1 MATEPRRLARFTR
14 AERAVH
20 WIHATAFVI
29 LLATGLALYLPSL
42 AEAVGRR
49 PLLKEIHLYT
59 AVAWAVALALVVVL
73 GDRRSLRRTAREV
86 DRFDAD
92 DRAWFLDRGRPAGRM
107 NAGQK
112 LNTVATAAFGLLFA
126 VTGFF
131 LWYGERD
138 TRFRLPSAL
147 LVHDWLMY
155 VSLVLFLGHLW
166 LALVRRS
173 TRHSMSGI
181 TRGWVREDWAR
192 RHHAKW
198 VAAIEGRVDE
208 GAGPAARPGASAGA
222 GSVTDTQSL
231 GS

>member
-1 MATEPRRLARFTR
+1 
-14 AERAVH
+14 
-20 WIHATAFVI
+20 VI

-59 AVAWAVALALVVVL
+59 ALAWAIALALVVVL

-92 DRAWFLDRGRPAGRM
+92 DRAWFFDHSRPSGRM
-107 NAGQK
+107 NGGQK

-198 VAAIEGRVDE
+198 VAAIEGRADE
-208 GAGPAARPGASAGA
+208 DAATVSRPGASAGA
-222 GSVTDTQSL
+222 GSVADTQSL

>member
-1 MATEPRRLARFTR
+1 M
-14 AERAVH
+14 
-20 WIHATAFVI
+20 
-29 LLATGLALYLPSL
+29 
-42 AEAVGRR
+42 GRR
-49 PLLKEIHLYT
+49 PLLKEIHLLT
-59 AVAWAVALALVVVL
+59 ALAWAVVLVLVVAL
-73 GDRRSLRRTAREV
+73 GDRRSLRRTIREV

-92 DRAWFLDRGRPAGRM
+92 DREWFLDRSRPAGRL

-112 LNTVATAAFGLLFA
+112 LNVVVSAVFAVLFA

-131 LWYGERD
+131 LWFGERD

-166 LALVRRS
+166 LALVRPS

-181 TRGWVREDWAR
+181 TRGWVRADWAR

-198 VAAIEGRVDE
+198 VAAIEGGAEEDA
-208 GAGPAARPGASAGA
+208 AGPAGR
-222 GSVTDTQSL
+222 
-231 GS
+231 

>member
-1 MATEPRRLARFTR
+1 MASEPARLARYSRT
-14 AERAVH
+14 ERAVH
-20 WIHATAFVI
+20 WVHATAFTI
-29 LLATGLALYLPSL
+29 LLGSGLALYLPSL

-49 PLLKEIHLYT
+49 PLLKAIHLYT
-59 AVAWAVALALVVVL
+59 AVAWIVALVLVVAL
-73 GDRRSLRRTAREV
+73 GDRRGLRRTIREV
-86 DRFDAD
+86 DTFDAD
-92 DRAWFLDRGRPAGRM
+92 DRAWFTDHSRPSGRL

-112 LNTVATAAFGLLFA
+112 LNTIATAAFGILFA

-166 LALVRRS
+166 LALVKRS

-192 RHHAKW
+192 RHHGKW
-198 VAAIEGRVDE
+198 AASTRAEPR
-208 GAGPAARPGASAGA
+208 R
-222 GSVTDTQSL
+222 
-231 GS
+231 